1 MKTPEEEIRDY
12 IAGNVIAELRDCPDP
27 IDDLLN
33 YSTQLD
39 YDLKQKPGVFDLRAS
54 DIDLRAG
61 DKTYIVSITVVS
73 TPTKPVWDPAAGRTP
88 PAAGSG
94 STL

>member
-39 YDLKQKPGVFDLRAS
+39 YDLKQKPGVFDLRA
-54 DIDLRAG
+54 G

-73 TPTKPVWDPAAGRTP
+73 TPT
-88 PAAGSG
+88 
-94 STL
+94 